1 MRRREF
7 ITLVGSAAVWPAMA
21 RAQTTDRVRAIGVL
35 ATFAETDPNLVTFK
49 NRLQELGWT
58 EAKLRIAT
66 RVAEDGERVRTS
78 AAELVALAPD
88 AILSTTST
96 TARALLDATSTVPI
110 VSAVTGDPIALGF
123 TRSMSRPTGNITGF
137 TTFNDTVAS
146 KRLEM
151 LREMMGSM
159 DKTALMWVPVN
170 PQQVLLAKQTEEAA
184 KGLGI
189 ALLSLP
195 LNSADDIAPALAKA
209 ESAQVQAIVVAAD
222 PLTVANARAII
233 DECTARG
240 LPSMHTF
247 VFETRSGALMSYGAD
262 LSENYRLAA
271 GYIDQILR
279 GAKVADLPFQEPTRL
294 SLSINLGTARSLRIA
309 VPPSLL
315 ARADEVIECGGASS
329 LRLLG
334 GAAAIGRSPRKRN
347 KNCVVSAF
355 SLFFPLLILK
365 TRRVLR
371 FLYKAYGI
379 GVDRRSQY
387 SV

>member
-7 ITLVGSAAVWPAMA
+7 ITLVGSAAGWPAIA
-21 RAQTTDRVRAIGVL
+21 RAQKTDRVRAIGVL

-78 AAELVALAPD
+78 AAELVTLAPD

-96 TARALLDATSTVPI
+96 TARALLDATSTIPI

-184 KGLGI
+184 KDLGI
-189 ALLSLP
+189 GLLSLP
-195 LNSADDIAPALAKA
+195 LDSADDIAPALAKA
-209 ESAQVQAIVVAAD
+209 ESAHVQAIVVAAD

-233 DECTARG
+233 VRPGHLAGLQDRVYRWALSRSSWVTPTARAG
-240 LPSMHTF
+240 RPGGREPPAYLLFSLHRALF
-247 VFETRSGALMSYGAD
+247 ARASNHGAASG
-262 LSENYRLAA
+262 
-271 GYIDQILR
+271 
-279 GAKVADLPFQEPTRL
+279 EP
-294 SLSINLGTARSLRIA
+294 RSL
-309 VPPSLL
+309 V
-315 ARADEVIECGGASS
+315 
-329 LRLLG
+329 
-334 GAAAIGRSPRKRN
+334 N
-347 KNCVVSAF
+347 
-355 SLFFPLLILK
+355 
-365 TRRVLR
+365 
-371 FLYKAYGI
+371 
-379 GVDRRSQY
+379 
-387 SV
+387 

>member
-7 ITLVGSAAVWPAMA
+7 ITLVGSAAVWPGMA
-21 RAQTTDRVRAIGVL
+21 RAQTTDRERAIGVL

-58 EAKLRIAT
+58 EAKLRIAI
-66 RVAEDGERVRTS
+66 RVAEDSERVRTS

-96 TARALLDATSTVPI
+96 TARALLDVTSTIPI

-123 TRSMSRPTGNITGF
+123 TRSMSRPTGNMTGF

-146 KRLEM
+146 KQLEM

-159 DKTALMWVPVN
+159 DKTALVWVPVN

-209 ESAQVQAIVVAAD
+209 ERAKVQAIVVAAD

-233 DECTARG
+233 DGCTARG

-279 GAKVADLPFQEPTRL
+279 GAKVVDLPFQEPTRL
-294 SLSINLGTARSLRIA
+294 TLSINLGTARSLRIA
-309 VPPSLL
+309 VPPSLF
-315 ARADEVIECGGASS
+315 ARADEVIE
-329 LRLLG
+329 
-334 GAAAIGRSPRKRN
+334 
-347 KNCVVSAF
+347 
-355 SLFFPLLILK
+355 
-365 TRRVLR
+365 
-371 FLYKAYGI
+371 
-379 GVDRRSQY
+379 
-387 SV
+387 

>member
-21 RAQTTDRVRAIGVL
+21 PAQTTDRVRAIGVL

-58 EAKLRIAT
+58 QAKLRIAT

-96 TARALLDATSTVPI
+96 TARALLDATSTIPI

-151 LREMMGSM
+151 LREMIGSM

-279 GAKVADLPFQEPTRL
+279 GTKVADLPFQEPTRL
-294 SLSINLGTARSLRIA
+294 SLSINLGTARSLRIT
-309 VPPSLL
+309 VPPALL
-315 ARADEVIECGGASS
+315 TRADEVIE
-329 LRLLG
+329 
-334 GAAAIGRSPRKRN
+334 
-347 KNCVVSAF
+347 
-355 SLFFPLLILK
+355 
-365 TRRVLR
+365 
-371 FLYKAYGI
+371 
-379 GVDRRSQY
+379 
-387 SV
+387 

>member
-21 RAQTTDRVRAIGVL
+21 PAQTTDRVRAIGVL

-58 EAKLRIAT
+58 QAKLRIAT

-96 TARALLDATSTVPI
+96 TARALLDATSTIPI

-151 LREMMGSM
+151 LREMVGSM

-294 SLSINLGTARSLRIA
+294 SLSINLGTARSLRIT
-309 VPPSLL
+309 VPPALL
-315 ARADEVIECGGASS
+315 TRADEVIE
-329 LRLLG
+329 
-334 GAAAIGRSPRKRN
+334 
-347 KNCVVSAF
+347 
-355 SLFFPLLILK
+355 
-365 TRRVLR
+365 
-371 FLYKAYGI
+371 
-379 GVDRRSQY
+379 
-387 SV
+387 

>member
-21 RAQTTDRVRAIGVL
+21 PAQTTDRVRAIGVL

-58 EAKLRIAT
+58 QAKLRIAT

-96 TARALLDATSTVPI
+96 TARALLDATSTIPI

-151 LREMMGSM
+151 LREMVGSM

-247 VFETRSGALMSYGAD
+247 VFETRRGALMSYGAD

-315 ARADEVIECGGASS
+315 ARADEVIE
-329 LRLLG
+329 
-334 GAAAIGRSPRKRN
+334 
-347 KNCVVSAF
+347 
-355 SLFFPLLILK
+355 
-365 TRRVLR
+365 
-371 FLYKAYGI
+371 
-379 GVDRRSQY
+379 
-387 SV
+387 